1 MEYKLTIKENFLRFL
16 SGRMPEYIP
25 KFEMEG
31 WFKSSSVKF
40 GSGYVKE
47 DGTRVDE
54 FGVEYTS
61 VASAPNKASMPTPG
75 KILLEDICDWEKVIR
90 TPEIPRDVDWEAMA
104 KKDLG
109 DYDRANLP
117 VMMFAGGYFQTL
129 MGFMGFTEGLC
140 AMYEEPEA
148 VYDLS
153 ACFFWKGITSFRF
166 ISGEMKGF
174 SLVALSSRIYHTSGL

>member
-1 MEYKLTIKENFLRFL
+1 MEYKLTVKENFLRFM
-16 SGRMPEYIP
+16 SGEMPEYIP

-40 GSGYVKE
+40 GNGYVKE

-61 VASAPNKASMPTPG
+61 VATAPNRASMPTPG
-75 KILLEDICDWEKVIR
+75 KILLEDITRWEQVIHP
-90 TPEIPRDVDWEAMA
+90 PEIPRDVDWEEMA

-109 DYDRANLP
+109 DYDRSHLP

-148 VYDLS
+148 VYDLFT
-153 ACFFWKGITSFRF
+153 C
-166 ISGEMKGF
+166 
-174 SLVALSSRIYHTSGL
+174 LSEYHLAKEKLFLQYYKPDI